1 MKTIFTIIVAFIF
14 FLSVPFFCSKYG
26 RSAGKIVDRK
36 TVALIGVT
44 ITVEKTQIVTQ
55 TDIDGKFILSN
66 IPTGV
71 QPQSN
76 VRWLRA
82 ANQFNINV
90 TSGNANILTFE

>member
-1 MKTIFTIIVAFIF
+1 LII
-14 FLSVPFFCSKYG
+14 
-26 RSAGKIVDRK
+26 
-36 TVALIGVT
+36 VT

-71 QPQSN
+71 TTKATYGYEP
-76 VRWLRA
+76 LTK
-82 ANQFNINV
+82 FNINV